1 MFYAYYY
8 FLCIKF
14 NMKKYIIIIPL
25 LIIVYFLTL
34 KNDSTIE
41 ENEPVND
48 VFLVSVSYDGSIYKM
63 PLNDYLIGVVSCEM
77 PALFD
82 DEALKA
88 GAVAARTFYMFNY
101 LNNSNY
107 IASSSDQCF
116 INEDVMKNNW
126 KDDYD
131 KYYSKIKNAVVS
143 TNDEV
148 VTFNDEIIH
157 SYYFSMSN
165 GFTEDASYVFNE
177 SRPYLVSVSSSWEK
191 SLKTYEKE
199 LFVLK
204 EEVKNKL
211 NLSTND
217 FDITI
222 KSRSQSGRVNEVEV
236 LGKVY
241 SGIFFRKTFGLR
253 STDFDVNQKEN
264 GFLFIT
270 RGYGHGVGMSQ
281 YGANMMAKEGY
292 LYDEILSYY
301 YKGTKLSKNSV

>member
-1 MFYAYYY
+1 
-8 FLCIKF
+8 
-14 NMKKYIIIIPL
+14 MKKYIIIIPL
-25 LIIVYFLTL
+25 LIILYFLTL
-34 KNDSTIE
+34 KDNSIE
-41 ENEPVND
+41 QENITNKD
-48 VFLVSVSYDGSIYKM
+48 VFLVSVSYEGNIYKM
-63 PLNDYLIGVVSCEM
+63 PFNDYLIGVVSCEM

-88 GAVAARTFYMFNY
+88 GAVAARTFYMYNY
-101 LNNSNY
+101 LNISNY
-107 IASSSDQCF
+107 LANSSDQCF
-116 INEDVMKNNW
+116 INEDVMKKNWGNNF
-126 KDDYD
+126 DE
-131 KYYSKIKNAVVS
+131 YYNKIKNAVVS

-148 VTFNDEIIH
+148 IMFNNEIIH

-177 SRPYLVSVSSSWEK
+177 SKPYLVSVSSAWEK

-199 LFVLK
+199 LFVSK
-204 EEVKNKL
+204 EEIKSKL

-217 FDITI
+217 FDIAI
-222 KSRSQSGRVNEVEV
+222 KSRYESGRVNEVEV

-241 SGIFFRKTFGLR
+241 SGIFFRKLFGLR
-253 STDFDVNQKEN
+253 CADFDVTKKQD
-264 GFLFIT
+264 GFVFTT

-301 YKGTKLSKNSV
+301 YKGTNLSKNSV